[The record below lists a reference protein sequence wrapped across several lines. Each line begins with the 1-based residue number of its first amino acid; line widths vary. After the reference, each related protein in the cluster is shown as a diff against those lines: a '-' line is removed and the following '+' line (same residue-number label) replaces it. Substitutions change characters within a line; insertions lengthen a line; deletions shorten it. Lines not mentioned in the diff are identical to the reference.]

1 MPPNSSHGG
10 KMISGEPVLSKPP
23 RRMKNED
30 VFPAIACMHMQ
41 RFKCRIPVRLKILQ
55 VCEAQGIA

>member
-30 VFPAIACMHMQ
+30 VFPVSTCKDLNAGS
-41 RFKCRIPVRLKILQ
+41 L
-55 VCEAQGIA
+55 